1 MSTATR
7 LESVAGGGEAR
18 IILSGVDWTTFK
30 KLTSEST
37 GARFAYDHGVLEITA
52 PGPLHESDKAASPMK
67 PRFVRSSGPERA
79 VHIPRLDMGS
89 TTWESINADRGLEAD
104 DCFYFDQEKIAL
116 AAAALALRSNDP
128 ADYPAPDLA
137 LEVDLSPPKLD
148 RTAIY
153 ATLRVA
159 EIWRF
164 DGISLVI
171 ERLNNAGGYDR
182 IERSNLLPVQDTEI
196 LRWLQT
202 EETIDRSSWEERLAD
217 WTLVELKAR
226 NAVD

>member
-1 MSTATR
+1 MSIMTR
-7 LESVAGGGEAR
+7 PERSTGDGEAR
-18 IILSGVDWTTFK
+18 ILLSGVDWTTFK

-37 GARFAYDHGVLEITA
+37 GARFAFDHGVLEIMA
-52 PGPLHESDKAASPMK
+52 PGPLHESDKALLGQ
-67 PRFVRSSGPERA
+67 FVRIVARSLR
-79 VHIPRLDMGS
+79 IPRLDMGS
-89 TTWESINADRGLEAD
+89 TTWASVTADRGLEAD

-148 RTAIY
+148 RSSIY

-159 EIWRF
+159 EVWRF

-171 ERLNNAGGYDR
+171 ERLNNARGYER
-182 IERSNLLPVQDTEI
+182 VERSTFLPVQDTEI
-196 LRWLQT
+196 LRWLQN
-202 EETIDRSSWEERLAD
+202 EHTIDRSSWEERLAE
-217 WTLVELKAR
+217 WALAELKTR
-226 NAVD
+226 NSVD